1 MVYSI
6 HYDISFESKKLY
18 QSIYQ

>member
-6 HYDISFESKKLY
+6 HYDISFES
-18 QSIYQ
+18 